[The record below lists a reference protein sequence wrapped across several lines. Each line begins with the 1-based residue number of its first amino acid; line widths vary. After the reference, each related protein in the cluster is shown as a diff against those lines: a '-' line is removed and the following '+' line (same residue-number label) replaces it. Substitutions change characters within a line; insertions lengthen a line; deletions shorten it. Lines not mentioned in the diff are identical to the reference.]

1 MGLLRFLGLLF
12 LLISIFA
19 GTPAIVAL
27 VILAARYW
35 PLMLVILLTLV
46 IFQLASRRAHSP
58 GR

>member
-19 GTPAIVAL
+19 GTAVIVAL

-46 IFQLASRRAHSP
+46 IFQLASRRAHAS
-58 GR
+58 GH